1 MIRGFLLGM
10 VTTMLFLSTTS
21 ISHDPLR
28 TVEEAEKKITAWM
41 HVKNCAVATVKD
53 VSLFERK
60 VLVKARGVYFVM
72 TAYGTETFEI
82 CPIGKAKSGDPK

>member
-1 MIRGFLLGM
+1 MGSLL
-10 VTTMLFLSTTS
+10 TILLLSNAS
-21 ISHDPLR
+21 SSHDPLK

-53 VSLFERK
+53 IDLFERK
-60 VLVKARGVYFVM
+60 VLVKARGIYFVM

-82 CPIGKAKSGDPK
+82 CPIGKEKTADPK

>member
-1 MIRGFLLGM
+1 MGSLL
-10 VTTMLFLSTTS
+10 TILLLSNAS
-21 ISHDPLR
+21 SSHDPVK

-53 VSLFERK
+53 IDLFERK
-60 VLVKARGVYFVM
+60 VLVKARGIYFVM

-82 CPIGKAKSGDPK
+82 CPICKAKTADPR